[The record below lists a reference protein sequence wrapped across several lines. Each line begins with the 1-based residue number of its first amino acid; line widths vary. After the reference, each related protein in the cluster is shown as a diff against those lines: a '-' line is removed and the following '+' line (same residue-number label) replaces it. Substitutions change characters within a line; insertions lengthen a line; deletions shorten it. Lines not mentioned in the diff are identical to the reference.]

1 MYLRLYVN
9 STHTY
14 TLIKSACMESYDI
27 CLDTKTVQ
35 GVIVNGFYVLF
46 NSIAL
51 KPFHF
56 HPSICYICDISSSRY
71 SVYKFTCQ
79 YFM

>member
-1 MYLRLYVN
+1 MFHMYLRLYVN

-27 CLDTKTVQ
+27 CL
-35 GVIVNGFYVLF
+35 VIVNGFYVLF

-51 KPFHF
+51 KPFYF
-56 HPSICYICDISSSRY
+56 HPSICYICDISSSLY
-71 SVYKFTCQ
+71 SVYKFTTCQ
-79 YFM
+79 YFMR